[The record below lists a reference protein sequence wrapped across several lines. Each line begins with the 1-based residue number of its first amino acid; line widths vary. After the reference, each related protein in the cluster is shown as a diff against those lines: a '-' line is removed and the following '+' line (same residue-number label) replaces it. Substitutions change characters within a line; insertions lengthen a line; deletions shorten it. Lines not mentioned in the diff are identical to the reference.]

1 MSALR
6 LERGDP
12 NIVDLPKVST
22 DVIKV
27 GDILWWS
34 SSDSA
39 VRPASKATGI
49 DHNARA
55 NIVGT
60 NCVGVAM
67 ADRDDGDTGLVP
79 VATSGDFAF
88 PFTGTAPV
96 TLGLVRVA
104 DNSGSPY
111 DQTLEANTTAAHA
124 VGRTIRVNET
134 TVRVRLLTRFHERT

>member
-1 MSALR
+1 MSTLR

-12 NIVDLPKVST
+12 CIVDLPKVT
-22 DVIKV
+22 NDAIKM

-34 SSDSA
+34 GTDSA
-39 VRPASKATGI
+39 VRPASAATGT

-55 NIVGT
+55 NVVGT
-60 NCVGVAM
+60 NFAGVAM
-67 ADRDDGDTGLVP
+67 ADRDSGDTGLVP

-104 DNSGSPY
+104 DNSGSPHN
-111 DQTLEANTTAAHA
+111 QTLEANTTAAHA
-124 VGRTIRVNET
+124 IGRTIRST
-134 TVRVRLLTRFHERT
+134 STHVRLRLLSRFNERS